1 MLDFHLNI
9 KPNTA
14 KRLKKVIESYSDQEA
29 FAQNVIGYQ
38 LSELKRGILN
48 LQLDLRKYETQ
59 YQMSSADFYQQFSQG
74 DLDDSEAF
82 IIWAGLYEMLL
93 ENESR
98 LQDLA

>member
-29 FAQNVIGYQ
+29 FAQNIIGYQ

-48 LQLDLRKYETQ
+48 LQLDLREYETQ

-74 DLDDSEAF
+74 ALDDSEAF

-93 ENESR
+93 ENETR
-98 LQDLA
+98 LQELA